1 MEYYSFIDF
10 ANILNEDNTVK
21 DKSSIIYNIKELYD
35 GYTKYLMV
43 CKCDLDDIK
52 RKRMQSVIS
61 NYIDFYGDNKDY
73 DRKSLENEYNNCV
86 TDPFNKTLDPPKSFF
101 ARARR
106 DYLSYKLSEKIEN
119 ENCDINSH
127 YSNIN
132 KKYEYYHNL
141 QTNKEL
147 NEDDNDII
155 YLDED
160 IEDEYMSHNYDSED
174 EYYDYDAIT
183 EDDSDYYS
191 DELY

>member
-1 MEYYSFIDF
+1 MEYYSFVDF
-10 ANILNEDNTVK
+10 ANILNADNTVK
-21 DKSSIIYNIKELYD
+21 DTTSLIYNIKELYD
-35 GYTKYLMV
+35 GYTKHLMV

-86 TDPFNKTLDPPKSFF
+86 TDSFNKTLDPPKSFF
-101 ARARR
+101 TRALR
-106 DYLSYKLSEKIEN
+106 DYLSYELSEKIEN

-127 YSNIN
+127 YTNIN

-160 IEDEYMSHNYDSED
+160 IEDENMSHNYDSD

>member
-1 MEYYSFIDF
+1 MEYYSFVDF
-10 ANILNEDNTVK
+10 ANILNADNTVK
-21 DKSSIIYNIKELYD
+21 DTSSLIYNIKELYD

-43 CKCDLDDIK
+43 CKCDLNDIK

-61 NYIDFYGDNKDY
+61 NYIDFYGDNKDC

-86 TDPFNKTLDPPKSFF
+86 TDSFNKTLDPPKSFF
-101 ARARR
+101 TRALR
-106 DYLSYKLSEKIEN
+106 DYLSYELSEKIEN

-127 YSNIN
+127 YTNIN

-147 NEDDNDII
+147 NDDDNDII

-160 IEDEYMSHNYDSED
+160 IEEENMSHNYDSD

>member
-1 MEYYSFIDF
+1 MEYYSFVDF
-10 ANILNEDNTVK
+10 ANILNADNTVK
-21 DKSSIIYNIKELYD
+21 DTSSLIYNIKELYD

-61 NYIDFYGDNKDY
+61 NYIDFYGDNKAY
-73 DRKSLENEYNNCV
+73 NRKGLESEYYNCV
-86 TDPFNKTLDPPKSFF
+86 TDPFNKALDPPKSFF
-101 ARARR
+101 TRARR
-106 DYLSYKLSEKIEN
+106 DYLSYELSEKIEN

-127 YSNIN
+127 YTNIN

-141 QTNKEL
+141 QTKKEL
-147 NEDDNDII
+147 NDDDNDII

-160 IEDEYMSHNYDSED
+160 IDDEEIMSHNYDSD

-183 EDDSDYYS
+183 EEDSDYYS
-191 DELY
+191 DEM

>member
-1 MEYYSFIDF
+1 MEYYSFVDF
-10 ANILNEDNTVK
+10 ANILNADNTVK
-21 DKSSIIYNIKELYD
+21 DTTSLIYNIKELYD
-35 GYTKYLMV
+35 GYTKHLMV

-86 TDPFNKTLDPPKSFF
+86 TDSFNKTLDPPKSFF
-101 ARARR
+101 TRARR
-106 DYLSYKLSEKIEN
+106 DYLSYELSEKIEN

-127 YSNIN
+127 YTNIN

-147 NEDDNDII
+147 NDDDNDII

-160 IEDEYMSHNYDSED
+160 IEEENMSHNYDSD

>member
-1 MEYYSFIDF
+1 MEYYSFVDF
-10 ANILNEDNTVK
+10 ANILNADNTVK
-21 DKSSIIYNIKELYD
+21 DTSSLIYNIKELYD
-35 GYTKYLMV
+35 GYTKHLMV

-73 DRKSLENEYNNCV
+73 DRKSLENEYNTCV
-86 TDPFNKTLDPPKSFF
+86 TDSFNKTLDPPKSFF
-101 ARARR
+101 TRALR
-106 DYLSYKLSEKIEN
+106 DYLSYELSEKIEN

-127 YSNIN
+127 YTNIN

-147 NEDDNDII
+147 NDDDNDII

-160 IEDEYMSHNYDSED
+160 IEDENMSHNYDSD